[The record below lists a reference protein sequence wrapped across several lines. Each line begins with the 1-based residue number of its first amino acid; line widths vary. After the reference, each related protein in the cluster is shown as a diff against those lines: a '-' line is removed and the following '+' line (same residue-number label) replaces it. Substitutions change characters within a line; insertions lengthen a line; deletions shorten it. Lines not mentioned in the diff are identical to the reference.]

1 MKLSVLIKD
10 MFKKQSIFFIIYPDK
25 HSSKYRAEG

>member
-10 MFKKQSIFFIIYPDK
+10 MFKKQSIFIYPDK
-25 HSSKYRAEG
+25 HSSKYRTEG

>member
-25 HSSKYRAEG
+25 HSSKYRTEG